1 MAHEVGHNVGMG
13 HDFDGA
19 PENPRYDSQGNS
31 CTYIGGVM
39 DYHPPMTRDKHY
51 KTFWAVNDT
60 GRIS

>member
-19 PENPRYDSQGNS
+19 PVYPRYDSQGNS
-31 CTYIGGVM
+31 CTNIGGVM
-39 DYHPPMTRDKHY
+39 DYRSPVTRDKHY
-51 KTFWAVNDT
+51 KNFLVVNDT